1 MQITLDE
8 LKAENAAIEA
18 EANNAPVEDKKEPI
32 QDEYVEVKE
41 EIKANEVESSTED
54 NDEKETELESWQLTE
69 ETETSE
75 DDHKSGFVP
84 NHEAAKRRK
93 QAKAL
98 KGELN
103 DTKDENKELLARIA
117 ALESGSKLATE
128 IKPNKPLVKP
138 TREQFDFDDDAYD
151 IAVDK
156 YYDEKF
162 DQKLNNHSTNANQKN
177 QQEAQQQAIDVAKKK
192 SLDDHYERA
201 AKLVS
206 QGKVTEESFK
216 GADTVVRMTL
226 EKMYPGQG
234 DSSADALISTLDSL
248 GGGSEKVMY
257 QLGVNPSKMQ
267 ELQSKLTADPSGM
280 LACAYLGQL
289 QAQIQ
294 TPSKRRSQTPAPSS
308 KADGE
313 GGSAGK
319 GGSMQKAY
327 DKADG
332 SQARITI
339 KREAKLKGVDVSNW

>member
-18 EANNAPVEDKKEPI
+18 EANNAPIEDKKDVI

-41 EIKANEVESSTED
+41 EIEADTVESSTKD
-54 NDEKETELESWQLTE
+54 NDEKEAELESWQLTE

-117 ALESGSKLATE
+117 ALESGKQPQAETSV
-128 IKPNKPLVKP
+128 KPLVKP

-151 IAVDK
+151 IAIEK
-156 YYDEKF
+156 YYDDKF
-162 DQKLNNHSTNANQKN
+162 DQKLNDYSTNTNQKT
-177 QQEAQQQAIDVAKKK
+177 QQDAQQQALQVAQQK

-216 GADTVVRMTL
+216 GADKSVRMTL

-234 DSSADALISTLDSL
+234 DSSADAIISTLNSL
-248 GGGSEKVMY
+248 GEGSEKVMY

-267 ELQSKLTADPSGM
+267 ELQSKLTADPSGL
-280 LACAYLGQL
+280 LACAFLGQL
-289 QAQIQ
+289 QAQVQ
-294 TPSKRRSQTPAPSS
+294 TPSKRRSQAPTPSS

-339 KREAKLKGVDVSNW
+339 KREAKLKGIDVSNW

>member
-18 EANNAPVEDKKEPI
+18 EANNALVEDKKEPI

-41 EIKANEVESSTED
+41 EIKADGVDDSTED
-54 NDEKETELESWQLTE
+54 NDENEPTLESWQLTE

-75 DDHKSGFVP
+75 DDHKSGFQP
-84 NHEAAKRRK
+84 NSEAKTRRLK
-93 QAKAL
+93 NKAL
-98 KGELN
+98 RGELN

-117 ALESGSKLATE
+117 ALESGKQPQVETSV
-128 IKPNKPLVKP
+128 KPLVKP

-156 YYDEKF
+156 YYDDKF

-177 QQEAQQQAIDVAKKK
+177 QQEAQQQALEVAKQK

-216 GADTVVRMTL
+216 GADKVVRMSL

-257 QLGVNPSKMQ
+257 QLGVNPSKML

-319 GGSMQKAY
+319 AGSMQKAY

-339 KREAKLKGVDVSNW
+339 KREAKLKGIDVSNW

>member
-1 MQITLDE
+1 MQTLNE
-8 LKAENAAIEA
+8 LKAENEAIEA
-18 EANNAPVEDKKEPI
+18 KANSETVEGKKEPI

-41 EIKANEVESSTED
+41 DIVTDVVDDSTGDDDENET
-54 NDEKETELESWQLTE
+54 TLESWQLTE
-69 ETETSE
+69 EAEASE
-75 DDHKSGFVP
+75 DDQKSGFVP

-93 QAKAL
+93 KARAL

-103 DTKDENKELLARIA
+103 ETKDENKELLARIA
-117 ALESGSKLATE
+117 ALESGNNPNQTVSTE
-128 IKPNKPLVKP
+128 KAKPKKEDFWEHDDPDEAYTDALVDWKI
-138 TREQFDFDDDAYD
+138 E
-151 IAVDK
+151 
-156 YYDEKF
+156 
-162 DQKLNNHSTNANQKN
+162 KN
-177 QQEAQQQAIDVAKKK
+177 QVKETARANDKATKESQTTQQQAIEVAKQK

-216 GADTVVRMTL
+216 GADKAVRMTL

-234 DSSADALISTLDSL
+234 DLSTDALISTLDSL
-248 GGGSEKVMY
+248 GEGSEKVMY

-294 TPSKRRSQTPAPSS
+294 TPSKRRSQAPAPSS

-319 GGSMQKAY
+319 GGSLQKAY

-332 SQARITI
+332 SQERITI
-339 KREAKLKGVDVSNW
+339 KRKAKLNGVDVSNW

>member
-18 EANNAPVEDKKEPI
+18 EANSAPVEDKKEPI

-41 EIKANEVESSTED
+41 DIVPDTVESSTED
-54 NDEKETELESWQLTE
+54 DDENKAELESWQLTE

-75 DDHKSGFVP
+75 DDQKSGFVP

-117 ALESGSKLATE
+117 ALESGKQPQDETSV
-128 IKPNKPLVKP
+128 KPLVKP

-151 IAVDK
+151 IAVEK
-156 YYDEKF
+156 YYDDKF
-162 DQKLNNHSTNANQKN
+162 DQKLNSHSVNANQKN
-177 QQEAQQQAIDVAKKK
+177 QQEAQQQALEVAKQK

-216 GADTVVRMTL
+216 GADKVVRMTL

-234 DSSADALISTLDSL
+234 DSSADALISTLDNL
-248 GGGSEKVMY
+248 GEGSEKVMY

-267 ELQSKLTADPSGM
+267 ELQSKLAADPSGM
-280 LACAYLGQL
+280 LACAFLGQL

-294 TPSKRRSQTPAPSS
+294 TPSKRRSQAPSPSS

-319 GGSMQKAY
+319 GSSMQKAY

-339 KREAKLKGVDVSNW
+339 KREAKLKGIDVSNW